1 MKIEEAKKA
10 IRELDAFNYCDF
22 KGNLVRKID
31 VLSIL
36 DQIDKPQPEVPQMI
50 FDVIKSFDDDADY
63 LHEHMSYQSDEVREW
78 LTHNEREFYEA
89 WLAYP
94 NITVEKEKLYTVEIP
109 NPNERQLS
117 FVLMRQLSG
126 NVSIKVMHR
135 DNLDLLNIDNNLQLT
150 ESEIRKDF
158 DWAWQFRKDVENE

>member
-1 MKIEEAKKA
+1 MNIEEAKKL
-10 IRELDAFNYCDF
+10 IDKQSIG
-22 KGNLVRKID
+22 KGGVGDIPVVKTHIVK
-31 VLSIL
+31 VLL
-36 DQIDKPQPEVPQMI
+36 DQIDKPKLEVPQMI
-50 FDVIKSFDDDADY
+50 ADVIESFDEDVNY

-94 NITVEKEKLYTVEIP
+94 NITVEKENLYTVEIP

-135 DNLDLLNIDNNLQLT
+135 DNLDLLKIDNNLQLT

>member
-1 MKIEEAKKA
+1 MNIEEAKKA

-50 FDVIKSFDDDADY
+50 FDVIKSFDDDVNY

-94 NITVEKEKLYTVEIP
+94 NITVEKENLYTVEIP

-135 DNLDLLNIDNNLQLT
+135 DNLDLLKIDNNLQLT